1 MAAAIWGLMIALRR
15 KIGWASI
22 LLWVPLPFYVYSI
35 AYGSVPIFIP
45 QLWPHSYYNSRY
57 GMGLL
62 PALAVF
68 GTLSLARLDE
78 KWSVSRPLYAR
89 LLQPIAIL
97 LVVLSTIGMMYRVPL
112 VLKEAQVNAVTRIA
126 FEGAIAREIRS
137 FPAGVPILMFNS
149 DHVGALQQAGI
160 PLAQTLNE
168 GDYDSWNAA
177 LNAPASKAAYVIAIA
192 GDPVSK
198 AVAEH
203 PEGLTELT
211 VLCTSGQPCA
221 RIYRSDLYNPPAR
234 TH

>member
-1 MAAAIWGLMIALRR
+1 
-15 KIGWASI
+15 
-22 LLWVPLPFYVYSI
+22 
-35 AYGSVPIFIP
+35 
-45 QLWPHSYYNSRY
+45 
-57 GMGLL
+57 
-62 PALAVF
+62 
-68 GTLSLARLDE
+68 
-78 KWSVSRPLYAR
+78 
-89 LLQPIAIL
+89 
-97 LVVLSTIGMMYRVPL
+97 
-112 VLKEAQVNAVTRIA
+112 VNAVTRIA

-149 DHVGALQQAGI
+149 DHIGALQQAGI

-168 GDYDSWNAA
+168 GDYDSWKAA
-177 LNAPASKAAYVIAIA
+177 LDAPASKAAYVIAIA

-203 PEGLTELT
+203 PAGLTELT